1 MNETKVTDSE
11 PNESQK
17 IEDTDSEKSTATT
30 PNEEMQTGQPD
41 EAADDGSAEIAL
53 IEELQAEIQ
62 RLNEELASA
71 KDQSLRAA
79 AEVDNIRRR
88 SSNEQINIRKYAI
101 EGFASELL
109 AVKDSLDLAE
119 QVELSAD
126 NKDVID
132 KMQEGLSLTLK
143 QLDRAF
149 EKFSI
154 QVISPEKGEKLDPE
168 LHQAMTVQQ
177 TEEVDNNCVLT
188 IIQKGYKLHDR
199 LLRPAMVVIARKPEE
214 KKVESEQESA

>member
-1 MNETKVTDSE
+1 MNETKPTDHES
-11 PNESQK
+11 NETQK
-17 IEDTDSEKSTATT
+17 IDDSDNEKSTATEI
-30 PNEEMQTGQPD
+30 EEKHADQLHET
-41 EAADDGSAEIAL
+41 ADDGGSEIAL

-62 RLNEELASA
+62 RLNEELSSA

-88 SSNEQINIRKYAI
+88 SSNEQINIRKFAI

-132 KMQEGLSLTLK
+132 KMHEGLSLTLK

-154 QVISPEKGEKLDPE
+154 QVIAPEKGEKLDPE
-168 LHQAMTVQQ
+168 SHQAMTVQQ
-177 TEEVDNNCVLT
+177 TDEVDNNCVLT
-188 IIQKGYKLHDR
+188 TIQKGYKLHDR
-199 LLRPAMVVIARKPEE
+199 LLRPAMVVIARTPEE
-214 KKVESEQESA
+214 KKAESEQESA

>member
-1 MNETKVTDSE
+1 MNDEKKLAQQEPLEEQVKKEESVENDDSQE
-11 PNESQK
+11 NDE
-17 IEDTDSEKSTATT
+17 IECTERENISFDDLHAT
-30 PNEEMQTGQPD
+30 
-41 EAADDGSAEIAL
+41 
-53 IEELQAEIQ
+53 IE
-62 RLNEELASA
+62 RLTEELAAA

-88 SSNEQINIRKYAI
+88 SSNEQINIRKYAV

-132 KMQEGLSLTLK
+132 KMHEGLVLTLK

-154 QVISPEKGEKLDPE
+154 EIISPEKGEKLDPE
-168 LHQAMTVQQ
+168 LHQAMTVQP
-177 TEEVDNNCVLT
+177 TDEVDNNCILSV
-188 IIQKGYKLHDR
+188 IQKGYKLHDR
-199 LLRPAMVVIARKPEE
+199 LLRPAMVIIARKAEQ
-214 KKVESEQESA
+214 KNNVSEQE

>member
-1 MNETKVTDSE
+1 MMNETKATDSE

-17 IEDTDSEKSTATT
+17 IEDTDSEKLTATQ
-30 PNEEMQTGQPD
+30 NEEKQADQPD
-41 EAADDGSAEIAL
+41 EAADDDSSEIAL

-62 RLNEELASA
+62 RLTEELASA

-88 SSNEQINIRKYAI
+88 SSNEQINIRKFAI

-119 QVELSAD
+119 QVELSAE

-177 TEEVDNNCVLT
+177 TEEVDNNCILT

-214 KKVESEQESA
+214 KKVESEQENA